1 MMRFVRTR
9 EGLPMLAKI
18 VVALAVLTLTLVA
31 LRKVAAFNQGARVKA
46 RSDRRP
52 VDKTRNAVALRE
64 DPRTGVWRE
73 D

>member
-1 MMRFVRTR
+1 
-9 EGLPMLAKI
+9 
-18 VVALAVLTLTLVA
+18 
-31 LRKVAAFNQGARVKA
+31 VKA

>member
-1 MMRFVRTR
+1 
-9 EGLPMLAKI
+9 MLAKI

-31 LRKVAAFNQGARVKA
+31 LRKFAAFNQAARVKSPRA
-46 RSDRRP
+46 ARP

-64 DPRTGVWRE
+64 DPKTGVWRE